1 MSTVLTAVTSCWQL
15 LQAVDSCYKLSI
27 ALTAITYL
35 IEKAVFCLICRE
47 FMHFLT
53 YFLQVPIMR
62 WCPKIDNYEVC
73 FESLSQIKKKTLLE
87 WKFQTTA
94 SNSITFK
101 RGHEYTWLPFT
112 AALQGPEGF
121 CAFSAFSYHEGQF
134 ISLSET
140 TWVLLRAVCFLEEIQ
155 MCGMCIWGN
164 FARHGIR
171 VGSGVDEVNM
181 R

>member
-1 MSTVLTAVTSCWQL
+1 MSTVLTAITSCWQL
-15 LQAVDSCYKLSI
+15 LQAVNSFDSYYIFKREGIISSYFSWIHALFDVLCAGPNNALVSQNWQLRGMLWTTLSN
-27 ALTAITYL
+27 
-35 IEKAVFCLICRE
+35 
-47 FMHFLT
+47 
-53 YFLQVPIMR
+53 P
-62 WCPKIDNYEVC
+62 
-73 FESLSQIKKKTLLE
+73 KKKALLE

-94 SNSITFK
+94 SNSISFK